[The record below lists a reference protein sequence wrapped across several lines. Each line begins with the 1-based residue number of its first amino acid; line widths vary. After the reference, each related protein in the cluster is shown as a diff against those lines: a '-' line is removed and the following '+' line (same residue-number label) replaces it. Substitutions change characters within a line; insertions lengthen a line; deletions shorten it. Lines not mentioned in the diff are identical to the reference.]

1 MASIIEQCQVAP
13 PTCATDKL
21 TLPLTCFDTLWILHN
36 HHIPRILFYKLHNI
50 DKNSFI
56 QNIIPTLKHSLSLT
70 LKHYLPLAGNLVCPW
85 NSTGYPELRYVKG
98 DSVSVTFSESTDM
111 DFDYL
116 VSNDHT
122 HNAKD
127 FHPFVPKI
135 AEPKDASG
143 VQFAPVLA
151 IQVTLFPNH
160 GISISFLSHHVVGD
174 ESTIVGFIKSW
185 ALLNKNNEN
194 DEFIIIPFYDRSIV
208 KDPYGLGDC
217 IWEETKKHKTKMSY
231 IIVTPPPPPDNNN
244 NIVRGTF
251 TIRRDHIDKLKNL
264 ILSKRPSLTHVTSYT
279 VTGGYVWSCL
289 VKSEVA
295 TEIIDEN
302 VMEYFGCAVNYR
314 ARFDPPLPSSYFGN
328 CIIWYIASTKHVDL
342 VGNNEGFIIATE
354 SIAEII
360 YKRNKDEE
368 YVLNGDWLKEV
379 GAASNKGR
387 YLAIAGSPKYDLYE
401 ADFGWGKPKKWHF
414 IFFGSGLLMSL
425 SKSKD
430 SDGDLEIGLYLPKT
444 RMNAFAAIFTDG
456 LSVL

>member
-1 MASIIEQCQVAP
+1 M
-13 PTCATDKL
+13 
-21 TLPLTCFDTLWILHN
+21 
-36 HHIPRILFYKLHNI
+36 
-50 DKNSFI
+50 
-56 QNIIPTLKHSLSLT
+56 
-70 LKHYLPLAGNLVCPW
+70 
-85 NSTGYPELRYVKG
+85 
-98 DSVSVTFSESTDM
+98 
-111 DFDYL
+111 
-116 VSNDHT
+116 
-122 HNAKD
+122 
-127 FHPFVPKI
+127 
-135 AEPKDASG
+135 AEPKDTSG

-160 GISISFLSHHVVGD
+160 GITISFLSHHVVGD

-185 ALLNKNNEN
+185 ALLNKNDEN

-217 IWEETKKHKTKMSY
+217 IWEETKKHKTKMSD
-231 IIVTPPPPPDNNN
+231 IIVTPPDNNN
-244 NIVRGTF
+244 NNNNIVR
-251 TIRRDHIDKLKNL
+251 
-264 ILSKRPSLTHVTSYT
+264 
-279 VTGGYVWSCL
+279 GGYVWSCL
-289 VKSEVA
+289 VKSEDA

-302 VMEYFGCAVNYR
+302 IMENFGCAVNYR

-379 GAASNKGR
+379 GVVSNKGR
-387 YLAIAGSPKYDLYE
+387 YLAIARSPKYDLYE

-414 IFFGSGLLMSL
+414 VFFGNGLLMSL

-456 LSVL
+456 LSIL

>member
-56 QNIIPTLKHSLSLT
+56 QNIIPTLKHSLSRT

-85 NSTGYPELRYVKG
+85 NSTDYPELRYVKG
-98 DSVSVTFSESTDM
+98 DSVSVTFSQSTDM

-116 VSNDHT
+116 VGNDHT

-160 GISISFLSHHVVGD
+160 GISISFISHHVVGD

-185 ALLNKNNEN
+185 ALLNKNDEN
-194 DEFIIIPFYDRSIV
+194 DHDHEFMIPFYDRSIV
-208 KDPYGLGDC
+208 KDPYGLRDY
-217 IWEETKKHKTKMSY
+217 IWEETKKHKTKMSD
-231 IIVTPPPPPDNNN
+231 IIVTPPPDNNN
-244 NIVRGTF
+244 NNNNNNIVRRTF
-251 TIRRDHIDKLKNL
+251 TLRRNHIDKLKNL

-289 VKSEVA
+289 
-295 TEIIDEN
+295 
-302 VMEYFGCAVNYR
+302 
-314 ARFDPPLPSSYFGN
+314 RFDPPLPSSYFGN
-328 CIIWYIASTKHVDL
+328 CIIWYIASTNHVDL
-342 VGNNEGFIIATE
+342 EGNEGFIIATE
-354 SIAEII
+354 SIGEII

-368 YVLNGDWLKEV
+368 YVLSGDWLKEV
-379 GAASNKGR
+379 GAVSNKGR

-414 IFFGSGLLMSL
+414 VFFIGSGLLMSL

-444 RMNAFAAIFTDG
+444 RMNAFTAIFADG

>member
-36 HHIPRILFYKLHNI
+36 HHIPRIIFYKLHNI

-127 FHPFVPKI
+127 FHPFVPKM
-135 AEPKDASG
+135 AEPKDTSG

-174 ESTIVGFIKSW
+174 ESSIVGFIKSW
-185 ALLNKNNEN
+185 ALLNKNDEN

-217 IWEETKKHKTKMSY
+217 IWEETKKHKTNMSD
-231 IIVTPPPPPDNNN
+231 IIPPPPDNNN
-244 NIVRGTF
+244 NNNIVR
-251 TIRRDHIDKLKNL
+251 
-264 ILSKRPSLTHVTSYT
+264 
-279 VTGGYVWSCL
+279 GGYVWSCL
-289 VKSEVA
+289 VKSEDA

-379 GAASNKGR
+379 GAASNKCR

-414 IFFGSGLLMSL
+414 VFFGNGLLMSL
-425 SKSKD
+425 NKSKD
-430 SDGDLEIGLYLPKT
+430 FDGDLEIGLYLPKT
-444 RMNAFAAIFTDG
+444 RMNAFAAIFIDG

>member
-13 PTCATDKL
+13 PTCAIDKL
-21 TLPLTCFDTLWILHN
+21 TLPLTSFDTLWLFHN
-36 HHIPRILFYKLHNI
+36 NHVPRILFYKLHI

-85 NSTGYPELRYVKG
+85 NFTGYPELRYVTG

-122 HNAKD
+122 HNAND
-127 FHPFVPKI
+127 FHPFVPKM

-194 DEFIIIPFYDRSIV
+194 DDHDEFMIPFYDRSIV
-208 KDPYGLGDC
+208 KDSYGLRDHL
-217 IWEETKKHKTKMSY
+217 WEDSKKYKKEIRSD
-231 IIVTPPPPPDNNN
+231 IIVTPCHDN

-251 TIRRDHIDKLKNL
+251 TIRQDHIEKLKNL
-264 ILSKRPSLTHVTSYT
+264 ISLRRPSLTHVTSYT
-279 VTGGYVWSCL
+279 VTCGYVWSCL
-289 VKSEVA
+289 VKSENA

-302 VMEYFGCAVNYR
+302 VMEYFGCSVNYR

-328 CIIWYIASTKHVDL
+328 CIIWYIASAKHVDL
-342 VGNNEGFIIATE
+342 VGNEGFTIATE
-354 SIAEII
+354 SISEII
-360 YKRNKDEE
+360 YKRNNDKE
-368 YVLNGDWLKEV
+368 YVLNGDWLKEI
-379 GAASNKGR
+379 GAAVNTSGFVS
-387 YLAIAGSPKYDLYE
+387 IAGSPKYDLYE

-414 IFFGSGLLMSL
+414 VFSESGLLMSL

-430 SDGDLEIGLYLPKT
+430 SDGDLEINLHLPKT
-444 RMNAFAAIFTDG
+444 RMNTFAAIFADG